1 MTFCCFGGLGI
12 AMQCGAKIGRVAA
25 VSCIDLE
32 RRPGRV
38 RCSQAE
44 AAEDSALAAVSSPR
58 DNVAEIS
65 GDTMPA
71 DQLGSYHALPTSE
84 KNMDEHVLRYTH
96 QAVKLSHVIW
106 EVTYDCFLAVTSRPS
121 HTRTLRRRTATLP
134 SWTWRTRRRS
144 TRRPSRAASSSE

>member
-1 MTFCCFGGLGI
+1 
-12 AMQCGAKIGRVAA
+12 MQCSAVLIGRVAA